1 MSFTQK
7 LDARLKQAELPAS
20 QCLFSGAVDDS
31 GLGCDTIVVLAHGA
45 GANMEHGFMAQMAER
60 LGSEKSDEHDGE
72 QAIGVLRF
80 NFPYMRSN
88 AIDGKRRPPDRAPKL
103 IKDFSLLIQTVR
115 EVYQPKRLIVMG
127 KSMGGRMA
135 AMLGAEQAIDGVIC
149 LGYPF
154 VPPKG
159 GEPRLEPIAEC
170 RSPLLV
176 IQGERDKF
184 GAKGQ
189 VESWLAPFNAKLE
202 WLTDGDHSFLPRK
215 SSGTT
220 QSANLDR
227 AVSQSIQFIRGLD
240 A

>member
-31 GLGCDTIVVLAHGA
+31 GLGCDTLVVLAHGA
-45 GANMEHGFMAQMAER
+45 GANMAHDFMVQMAER
-60 LGSEKSDEHDGE
+60 LAGQGL
-72 QAIGVLRF
+72 GVIRF
-80 NFPYMRSN
+80 NFPYMRNN

-103 IKDFSLLIQTVR
+103 IKDFSLLIETVR
-115 EVYQPKRLIVMG
+115 EVYQPKCLIVMG

-135 AMLGAEQAIDGVIC
+135 AMLGAEQALDGVIC

-170 RSPLLV
+170 RAPLLV

-189 VESWLAPFNAKLE
+189 VEPWLAPFNAKLE

-227 AVSQSIQFIRGLD
+227 AVSHSIQFIRGLD

>member
-7 LDARLKQAELPAS
+7 LNARLEAAELPAS
-20 QCLFSGAVDDS
+20 RCLFSGPLDDNA
-31 GLGCDTIVVLAHGA
+31 LACDTLVVLAHGA
-45 GANMEHGFMAQMAER
+45 GANMAHDFMAQMAER
-60 LGSEKSDEHDGE
+60 LAGQGL
-72 QAIGVLRF
+72 GVIRF

-103 IKDFSLLIQTVR
+103 IKDFSLLLETVR
-115 EVYQPKRLIVMG
+115 EVYKPKCLIVMG

-135 AMLGAEQAIDGVIC
+135 AILAGEQAVDGVIC

-170 RSPLLV
+170 QAPLLV

-189 VESWLAPFNAKLE
+189 VEPWLAPFKVKLV
-202 WLTDGDHSFLPRK
+202 WLADGDHSFLPRK

-220 QSANLDR
+220 QSANLDL
-227 AVSQSIQFIRGLD
+227 AVSHSIQFIRGLD

>member
-1 MSFTQK
+1 MSFTQR
-7 LDARLKQAELPAS
+7 LNARLEAAELPAS
-20 QCLFSGAVDDS
+20 QCLFSGPLDDNA
-31 GLGCDTIVVLAHGA
+31 LACDTLVLLAHGA
-45 GANMEHGFMAQMAER
+45 GANMAHDFMTQMAER
-60 LGSEKSDEHDGE
+60 LAAQGL
-72 QAIGVLRF
+72 GVIRF

-103 IKDFSLLIQTVR
+103 IKDFSLLIETVR
-115 EVYQPKRLIVMG
+115 EVYKPKHLIVMG

-135 AMLGAEQAIDGVIC
+135 AILAGEQAVDGVIC

-170 RSPLLV
+170 QAPLLV

-189 VESWLAPFNAKLE
+189 VEPWLAPFNAKLQ

-220 QSANLDR
+220 QSANLDL
-227 AVSQSIQFIRGLD
+227 AVSHSIKFIRGLD

>member
-1 MSFTQK
+1 MSFTQS
-7 LDARLKQAELPAS
+7 LNERLEAAELPAS
-20 QCLFSGAVDDS
+20 QCLFSGPLDDNA
-31 GLGCDTIVVLAHGA
+31 LACDTLVVLAHGA
-45 GANMEHGFMAQMAER
+45 GANMEHEFMTQMAER
-60 LGSEKSDEHDGE
+60 LGSRNSGEHDGK
-72 QAIGVLRF
+72 QAIAVLRF

-103 IKDFSLLIQTVR
+103 IKDFSLLIETVR
-115 EVYQPKRLIVMG
+115 EVYKPKRLVVMG

-135 AMLGAEQAIDGVIC
+135 AILAGEQAVDGVIC

-159 GEPRLEPIAEC
+159 GEPRLEPVAEC
-170 RSPLLV
+170 QAPLLV

-189 VESWLAPFNAKLE
+189 VEPWLAPFKAKLQ

-220 QSANLDR
+220 QSANLDL
-227 AVSQSIQFIRGLD
+227 AVSHSIQFIRGLD

>member
-1 MSFTQK
+1 MSFTQR
-7 LDARLKQAELPAS
+7 LNARLEAAELPGS
-20 QCLFSGAVDDS
+20 QCLFSGSVDDDA
-31 GLGCDTIVVLAHGA
+31 LACDTLVVLAHGA
-45 GANMEHGFMAQMAER
+45 GANMEHDFMTQMAER
-60 LGSEKSDEHDGE
+60 LAGQGL
-72 QAIGVLRF
+72 GVIRF
-80 NFPYMRSN
+80 NFPYMRNN
-88 AIDGKRRPPDRAPKL
+88 ALDGKRRPPDRAPKL
-103 IKDFSLLIQTVR
+103 IKDFSLLLETVR
-115 EVYQPKRLIVMG
+115 EVYRPKRLIVMG

-135 AMLGAEQAIDGVIC
+135 AILAGQQEVDGVIC

-170 RSPLLV
+170 QAPILV

-189 VESWLAPFNAKLE
+189 VEPWLEPYGAKLAWLA
-202 WLTDGDHSFLPRK
+202 DGDHSFLPRK

-220 QSANLDR
+220 QSANLDL
-227 AVSQSIQFIRGLD
+227 AVSHSIQFIRGLD